1 MLLIAFGIA
10 LLVIV
15 AGIKLLIHIQKETLG
30 NFYKY
35 VSWFVVTMGFLMLFF
50 ISCAGVCR
58 LCFAKER
65 MMEHKFKMMEEK
77 HHEFF
82 GGREED
88 GYERRGDYHGKMG
101 RWEREEGC
109 ERNEMRGNY
118 SEREECCE
126 RKKEECHK
134 WKERNEEEAEVCPM
148 KKEAEFK
155 KDSVKKAK
163 HSHPAR

>member
-15 AGIKLLIHIQKETLG
+15 AGMKLLIHIQKEMLG

-58 LCFAKER
+58 LCFARER
-65 MMEHKFKMMEEK
+65 MMEHKFKMMEEE
-77 HHEFF
+77 HQGFF
-82 GGREED
+82 SGRES
-88 GYERRGDYHGKMG
+88 GYERMGGYHGKMG
-101 RWEREEGC
+101 RWDREEGC
-109 ERNEMRGNY
+109 ERNEMRGGFP
-118 SEREECCE
+118 EHEECCE
-126 RKKEECHK
+126 RNKEECHK
-134 WKERNEEEAEVCPM
+134 WKEKHEEETEGCPM

-155 KDSVKKAK
+155 KDSVKKGK
-163 HSHPAR
+163 HPHLTK